1 MIKDALEIEKIN
13 TDADSNL
20 KGIGLQKVRA
30 AERLLKAL
38 IDGKRAVFCTIE
50 HIDDVLEIDA
60 DGEKTDYTTEQ
71 NKSYTS
77 GFSMNSKEIK
87 NSLRIFFDNWHGIV
101 ESSESMRFVFYTN
114 ASIIKEKKVGVLKNI
129 KEDLPEQAL
138 IQLLIEKKYESAF
151 PFVLPIMK
159 DYYIEQHKKHT
170 QDIGIYERLWESMT
184 FEKWKVFF
192 DLIEWNFE
200 QKDEKEVRKEVEEL
214 VRQLCCKFNVD
225 LKYSDKIVAQILDMV
240 ELRTFETDFLHR
252 MVHVGEVKSLFLELT
267 QESKIQEKL
276 DPLHVKWDSIKCDD
290 IRDINDKFLGVCPTF
305 DMDLLEELEEE
316 YIEGAFEQS
325 QHQDH
330 RQVKAYNYR
339 VYRVC
344 KKLIQH
350 IIKENGNVLS
360 QDQIENIIDNLTD
373 EAEKLI
379 LDKAKTYSVAFEDR
393 DMVRKTILLLFQD
406 CYLAFN

>member
-129 KEDLPEQAL
+129 KEELPEQAL
-138 IQLLIEKKYESAF
+138 IQLLIEKKYECAF

-159 DYYIEQHKKHT
+159 EYYIEQHKKHA
-170 QDIGIYERLWESMT
+170 QDIDIYEQLWESMT
-184 FEKWKVFF
+184 FEKWKIFF

-200 QKDEKEVRKEVEEL
+200 QKDEKEVRREIEDLIK
-214 VRQLCCKFNVD
+214 QLCCKFNVD
-225 LKYSDKIVAQILDMV
+225 LRYSDRIVAQILDMV

-252 MVHVGEVKSLFLELT
+252 MVHVGEVKSIFLEMA

-305 DMDLLEELEEE
+305 DVDLLEELEEE
-316 YIEGAFEQS
+316 YIEGSFEQS

-344 KKLIQH
+344 KK
-350 IIKENGNVLS
+350 IILHVIK
-360 QDQIENIIDNLTD
+360 
-373 EAEKLI
+373 
-379 LDKAKTYSVAFEDR
+379 
-393 DMVRKTILLLFQD
+393 
-406 CYLAFN
+406 